1 MGSTTRR
8 FKKGRKLNVKT
19 ASILLAGTVLAALV
33 AAPSAAQDLPG
44 KDLKI
49 AVVLKTL
56 ANPYWAA
63 TQQGIEAKAKEIGAV
78 VTVQAGT
85 DESSIDEQTN
95 IVQAMVGQDY
105 NCFIVAP
112 ISNSNLIQPLV
123 TAAQKNIPIVA
134 GDAFDEAALQAAG
147 VKLTTYVTVRHTD
160 AGKAVA
166 EDMVKRFDGSGK
178 VALIGGLAAHP
189 ASIQRLEGFR
199 SGAAGLEIVQEQAAD
214 WDREKALNAADAILR
229 AHPDLKG
236 FYAANDGMALG
247 VQQAVNNAGLT
258 GKVLVFGTD
267 AIDDALNSI
276 EASQLTGTAAQFP
289 FLMGGLE
296 VEACLAASQ
305 GATVD
310 PLTAAPQALITS
322 ENVAAAKASAPQPFF
337 EYESPIAKLIK

>member
-1 MGSTTRR
+1 MNMTR
-8 FKKGRKLNVKT
+8 
-19 ASILLAGTVLAALV
+19 SLLAGTMLTAMAM
-33 AAPSAAQDLPG
+33 AFPAAAQDLPG

-56 ANPYWAA
+56 ANPYWLA
-63 TQQGIEAKAKEIGAV
+63 TQQGIEAKAKEIGAT

-85 DESSIDEQTN
+85 DESSIDEQTT
-95 IVQAMVGQDY
+95 IVQTMVGQDY

-123 TAAQKNIPIVA
+123 TAAKNNIPIVA
-134 GDAFDEAALQAAG
+134 GDAFDDAALAAAG

-166 EDMVKRFDGSGK
+166 EDMVKRLGGSGK
-178 VALIGGLAAHP
+178 VALIGGLSGHP

-199 SGAAGLEIVQEQAAD
+199 SGAGGLEIVQEQPAD

-258 GKVLVFGTD
+258 GKVMVFGTD
-267 AIDDALNSI
+267 AIDDALTSI
-276 EASQLTGTAAQFP
+276 EAGQLTGTAAQFP
-289 FLMGGLE
+289 FLMGQIE

-305 GATVD
+305 GATVEA
-310 PLTAAPQALITS
+310 LTVAPQALITS
-322 ENVAAAKASAPQPFF
+322 ENVVAAKTSSPQPFF
-337 EYESPIAKLIK
+337 EYQSPIAKLLK

>member
-1 MGSTTRR
+1 MR
-8 FKKGRKLNVKT
+8 VKFSMQSLLIG
-19 ASILLAGTVLAALV
+19 SILSLTLV
-33 AAPSAAQDLPG
+33 GQSSAADLPG
-44 KDLKI
+44 KNLKI

-56 ANPYWAA
+56 ANPYWLA
-63 TQQGIEAKAKEIGAV
+63 TQQGIEAKAKEIGAT

-85 DESSIDEQTN
+85 DESAIDEQTN
-95 IVQAMVGQDY
+95 MVQTMVGQDF

-123 TAAQKNIPIVA
+123 TAAKKNIPIVA
-134 GDAFDEAALQAAG
+134 GDAFDNDALAAAG
-147 VKLTTYVTVRHTD
+147 VKLATYVTVRHTD

-166 EDMVKRFDGSGK
+166 EEMVKRLGGSGK
-178 VALIGGLAAHP
+178 VALIGGLAGHP

-247 VQQAVNNAGLT
+247 VQQAVNNAGLA

-276 EASQLTGTAAQFP
+276 EAGQMTGTAAQFP
-289 FLMGGLE
+289 YLMGQIE

-305 GATVD
+305 GAAIDATTV
-310 PLTAAPQALITS
+310 APQALITS
-322 ENVAAAKASAPQPFF
+322 ENIAAAKKSSPQPWF
-337 EYESPIAKLIK
+337 EYQSPIAKLIK